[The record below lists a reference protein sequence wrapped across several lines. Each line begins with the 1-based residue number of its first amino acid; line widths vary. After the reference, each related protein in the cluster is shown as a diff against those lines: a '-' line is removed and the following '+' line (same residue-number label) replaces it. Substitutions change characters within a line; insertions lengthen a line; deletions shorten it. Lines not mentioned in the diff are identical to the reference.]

1 MNIKEL
7 FTPEVIQKLI
17 SAAIGISLFF
27 ISYGIIKKI
36 LGKFAY
42 PKLKQNT
49 AFLLKK
55 GIKYAFYVLL
65 VIYILG
71 LFNIKLTALFGA
83 AGIAG
88 IAIGFAAQ
96 TSVSNIISGL
106 FLLTEHSL
114 TVGDYISANGE
125 SGTIDS
131 IDMLSVRIHT
141 PDNQFI
147 RIPNESI
154 INANLK
160 NNSYFDLRRFS
171 LNVAVS
177 YESDLR
183 KAIELLQS
191 VPSTCDLA
199 VLDPAPQVLVDSF
212 GDSGINLTLAAWTNN
227 KDYLLFKNQ
236 LFIAVKETF
245 DKNNIEIPY
254 NKLVLVK

>member
-114 TVGDYISANGE
+114 KVGDYISANGE

-160 NNSYFDLRRFS
+160 NNSYFDL
-171 LNVAVS
+171 A
-177 YESDLR
+177 
-183 KAIELLQS
+183 
-191 VPSTCDLA
+191 
-199 VLDPAPQVLVDSF
+199 
-212 GDSGINLTLAAWTNN
+212 
-227 KDYLLFKNQ
+227 
-236 LFIAVKETF
+236 
-245 DKNNIEIPY
+245 
-254 NKLVLVK
+254 